1 MIEKLNTKDIEKVEG
16 LFNLSKI
23 KESIDNNTFTRHFV
37 YKDNEEII
45 GYINYDII
53 YERSEL
59 IQINVLKEKE
69 NNHIGSKLMEYMI
82 NDLINNNVKEIT
94 LEVRIDNDKAIGLYK
109 KYGFIEIGKRE
120 KYYQGID
127 GILMKKE
134 LM

>member
-1 MIEKLNTKDIEKVEG
+1 MIEKLNNEDIEKVEE

-23 KESIDNNTFTRHFV
+23 KDSIENNTFTKHYV

-59 IQINVLKEKE
+59 IQINVLKSRE

-82 NDLINNNVKEIT
+82 SDLKKNNVKEIT
-94 LEVRIDNDKAIGLYK
+94 LEVRIDNNKAIGLYK

>member
-1 MIEKLNTKDIEKVEG
+1 MIEKLNNEDIEKVEE

-23 KESIDNNTFTRHFV
+23 KDSIENNTFTNHYV

-82 NDLINNNVKEIT
+82 NDLKNNNAKEIT
-94 LEVRIDNDKAIGLYK
+94 LEVRIDNSKAIGLYK

>member
-23 KESIDNNTFTRHFV
+23 KDSIDNNTFTRHFV